1 MIKLAQ
7 NSHKFQLELLANLS
21 LFLNRGYS
29 LNEAMNLLK
38 YRYNLENYISKLE
51 EGYLLSEILKD
62 NNFDPDILLVLEIS
76 EKSGNLKLGIEK
88 SYYIIEQKQKNKNQ
102 IFELLKYPIM
112 LGVILLIAL
121 VFVSSFLSNAINL
134 PSSGNANAIESA
146 LNPVKVPISS
156 TVLILEVFIIK

>member
-7 NSHKFQLELLANLS
+7 NSHKFQLELLSNLS

-38 YRYNLENYISKLE
+38 YRFHLENYILQLE

-112 LGVILLIAL
+112 LGVILLIAM
-121 VFVSSFLSNAINL
+121 VFVSTFLLPQFISIYDSF
-134 PSSGNANAIESA
+134 
-146 LNPVKVPISS
+146 
-156 TVLILEVFIIK
+156 